1 MDYTP
6 LRRTLDKTEVQRI
19 TSGLKELRAG
29 FSNKVPAKGAGT
41 LLLATWNIREFG
53 GPKYGGRM
61 QDARFFIAECIN
73 HFDLIA
79 VQEVRSNLD
88 ELRRI
93 MRLLGP
99 HWDVIFTDVSYAQG
113 GNSERLAFLFDKNQV
128 SFTGLAGEIVLPPS
142 DSKLVAQVAR
152 TPFICGFQAG
162 WAKFNLCTVHIYYGK
177 GDQNPRRVGEI
188 NATAAILAKK
198 AKDYYTNVDRQIA
211 YSPENLVLLGDFNIA
226 KHSDKTFK
234 ALEAN
239 GFIIP
244 EALQKLPGSNVAKD
258 KFYDQIAF
266 FKRTEGLT
274 TRQAGVFD
282 FYEYVYRDENA
293 YAKQFKATN
302 ARNFKDWRTYQMSD
316 HLIMWTQFDVDKTD
330 TYLDEIANG
339 PAADGSTSKKS
350 KSKNKTAKK
359 AKTVKKAKAAKKK
372 MRAPKKKAAKKSGR
386 KRGG

>member
-6 LRRTLDKTEVQRI
+6 LRRIADRAEVHRI
-19 TSGLKELRAG
+19 TSGLKDLRAG

-53 GPKYGGRM
+53 GTKYGERM
-61 QDARFFIAECIN
+61 QDARFFIAESIN
-73 HFDLIA
+73 HFDLVA
-79 VQEVRSNLD
+79 VQEVRSNLA

-142 DSKLVAQVAR
+142 DSKLVAQIAR

-188 NATAAILAKK
+188 NATAGILAKK
-198 AKDYYTNVDRQIA
+198 AKDYYTNIEKQVA

-244 EALQKLPGSNVAKD
+244 EALQKVPGSNVAKD

-274 TRQAGVFD
+274 NRQAGVFD
-282 FYEYVYRDENA
+282 FYEYVYNDEKK
-293 YAKQFKATN
+293 YAKQFAATN
-302 ARNFKDWRTYQMSD
+302 ARNFKEWRTYQMSD

-330 TYLDEIANG
+330 TYLDEVANG
-339 PAADGSTSKKS
+339 PAADGPTSKKS
-350 KSKNKTAKK
+350 KKKTAKK
-359 AKTVKKAKAAKKK
+359 TKVAKKKKRAAKKK
-372 MRAPKKKAAKKSGR
+372 GAKKSGR

>member
-6 LRRTLDKTEVQRI
+6 LRRTTDKTEVRRI
-19 TSGLKELRAG
+19 TSGLKDLRAG
-29 FSNKVPAKGAGT
+29 FSNKVPGKGAGT

-53 GPKYGGRM
+53 GTKYGERM

-79 VQEVRSNLD
+79 IQEVRSNLA

-99 HWDVIFTDVSYAQG
+99 QWDVIFTDVSYAQG
-113 GNSERLAFLFDKNQV
+113 GNAERLAFLFDKNQV

-142 DSKLVAQVAR
+142 DSETVAQVAR

-188 NATAAILAKK
+188 NETARILARK
-198 AKDYYTNVDRQIA
+198 AKDYCTNDDKQVA

-226 KHSDKTFK
+226 KHSDKTFL
-234 ALEAN
+234 ALENN

-244 EALQKLPGSNVAKD
+244 EALQQLPGSNVAKD

-274 TRQAGVFD
+274 GRQAGVFD
-282 FYEYVYRDENA
+282 FYEYVYNDEGK
-293 YAKQFKATN
+293 YAKWFKATN
-302 ARNFKDWRTYQMSD
+302 ARNFKEWRTYQMSD
-316 HLIMWTQFDVDKTD
+316 HLIMWMQFDVDKTD
-330 TYLDEIANG
+330 TYLDELANG
-339 PAADGSTSKKS
+339 PTPDKPAPKKSKKS
-350 KSKNKTAKK
+350 AVAKK
-359 AKTVKKAKAAKKK
+359 AKKKRAKNKKK
-372 MRAPKKKAAKKSGR
+372 AKKSG
-386 KRGG
+386 